1 MQLEKIRMPRF
12 DGDLREYPTFK
23 RDFQKQVMPH
33 LTEDTA
39 PYTLRSCLGKEPL
52 SQVKSVDDDIRDMWK
67 RLDEKYRDPARV
79 ANAII
84 NDIRRVRG
92 IKEGEN
98 RRFVEFVGI
107 IEDGYRDLKR
117 LGLETE
123 ITTTSS
129 VSIIERKLPADV
141 RKEWAKL
148 LSADESTVNK
158 ADKFSSLLKFLL
170 TQKRAVEYDSSELR
184 SSGGPVLAAKGTVNH
199 AAADEHRD
207 NPKQRS
213 RSKCLIHDGAEHSTN
228 ECRLYLSKPMG
239 EKWHC

>member
-1 MQLEKIRMPRF
+1 
-12 DGDLREYPTFK
+12 
-23 RDFQKQVMPH
+23 MPH

-52 SQVKSVDDDIRDMWK
+52 AQVKSVDDDIRDMWK
-67 RLDEKYRDPARV
+67 RLDEKYGDPARV
-79 ANAII
+79 ADAII

-92 IKEGEN
+92 IKEGDN

-148 LSADESTVNK
+148 LSADESAVNK
-158 ADKFSSLLKFLL
+158 TDKFSSLLKFLL
-170 TQKRAVEYDSSELR
+170 GQKRAVEYDSSEENPALNEVKPVHYIKGVKIEDFYNIENLGINCAPR
-184 SSGGPVLAAKGTVNH
+184 CGGFKC
-199 AAADEHRD
+199 
-207 NPKQRS
+207 
-213 RSKCLIHDGAEHSTN
+213 SKCAPGSNNYTLKEERELKLIKKGLQYDEQDR
-228 ECRLYLSKPMG
+228 CWIVKYP
-239 EKWHC
+239 

>member
-1 MQLEKIRMPRF
+1 
-12 DGDLREYPTFK
+12 
-23 RDFQKQVMPH
+23 MPH

-52 SQVKSVDDDIRDMWK
+52 AQVKSVDDDIRDIWK
-67 RLDEKYRDPARV
+67 RLDEKYGDPARV
-79 ANAII
+79 ADAII

-107 IEDGYRDLKR
+107 VEDGYRDLKR

-141 RKEWAKL
+141 RKE
-148 LSADESTVNK
+148 
-158 ADKFSSLLKFLL
+158 
-170 TQKRAVEYDSSELR
+170 
-184 SSGGPVLAAKGTVNH
+184 
-199 AAADEHRD
+199 
-207 NPKQRS
+207 
-213 RSKCLIHDGAEHSTN
+213 
-228 ECRLYLSKPMG
+228 
-239 EKWHC
+239 